1 MTEEWRPR
9 LSVNIT
15 PEQYSKLQKLVPW
28 GVKGQLFQTIIE
40 DLIDLLETKCEK
52 VLGAIL
58 AKKLKL
64 ENYSIGKEVENVKD

>member
-40 DLIDLLETKCEK
+40 DLIQLLEKRGEK

-64 ENYSIGKEVENVKD
+64 ENYSIGEEEENVKD